1 VSAEQQGCGAPAGGV
16 AVTENSSGE
25 AIIEGTVTSGGA
37 PVQVGY
43 ARLLNDDGE
52 FVAEVPLGED
62 GGFRFFAAPGSWTV
76 RVLAPRGAG
85 WPLPHDT
92 PRGQAGSL
100 PPGPF
105 CAPGEP
111 GARRRGSF
119 HNSSPVRRDAIHLP
133 SNFPLPWPPITER
146 AGAESRVREF
156 RRRMTLRGETVITSS
171 YLTKATKTSQS
182 PLPLVLPVIAPG
194 RVVVAIS
201 RRHAK

>member
-76 RVLAPRGAG
+76 RVLAPRGA
-85 WPLPHDT
+85 
-92 PRGQAGSL
+92 
-100 PPGPF
+100 
-105 CAPGEP
+105 
-111 GARRRGSF
+111 
-119 HNSSPVRRDAIHLP
+119 
-133 SNFPLPWPPITER
+133 R
-146 AGAESRVREF
+146 AE
-156 RRRMTLRGETVITSS
+156 ETVSADRGHTTTLALGITQ
-171 YLTKATKTSQS
+171 A
-182 PLPLVLPVIAPG
+182 
-194 RVVVAIS
+194 
-201 RRHAK
+201 